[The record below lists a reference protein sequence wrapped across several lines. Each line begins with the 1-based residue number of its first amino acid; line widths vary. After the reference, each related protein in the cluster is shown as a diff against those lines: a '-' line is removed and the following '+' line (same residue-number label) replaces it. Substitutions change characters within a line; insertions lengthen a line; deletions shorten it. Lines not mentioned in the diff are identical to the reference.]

1 MIIKSLSRKEP
12 SYGQLVRYIEAGS
25 ADDRARI
32 HHNLFV
38 RSPEDVVIAFK
49 ENGTLMAKRKNGV
62 MLYHEILSITRASGL
77 DTETQKE
84 LLAEIVRRY
93 LMERAPHCLA
103 YGALHED
110 KANNLHYHLAI
121 SANAAGGKKRH
132 RLSKGEFRR
141 VQRDLERRV
150 LDQYPELE
158 QARAIDKRA
167 ERKRSQG
174 SVELERKI
182 ETLPQVEAVTQS
194 LTHAFANAGTMQEL
208 HQMLTDASL
217 QLYRRGKSIGA
228 INLETGRRHRLKTL
242 GVMDD
247 LTTAIKRIEERTM
260 VNRPHGSA
268 NDPAERKPTM
278 LDHAIDEVTDT
289 IDQTL
294 QLGADIIRG
303 PDMSPQ
309 VQARSTGQSMADQ
322 RPATPSQPEQQSPE
336 DQRPRPDER
345 QAIAEKRRGEIAERR
360 QAQDRPDQSQ
370 DNQNRSR
377 RRLR

>member
-25 ADDRARI
+25 ADDKGRI

-38 RSPEDVVIAFK
+38 RAPDEVVAAFK
-49 ENGTLMAKRKNGV
+49 KNGALVAKRKNGV
-62 MLYHEILSITRASGL
+62 MLYHEILSISRATSL

-93 LMERAPHCLA
+93 LSERAPHCLA

-110 KANNLHYHLAI
+110 KVNNLHYHLVI
-121 SANAAGGKKRH
+121 SANVAGEKKRH
-132 RLSKGEFRR
+132 RLSKGDFRR

-158 QARAIDKRA
+158 QTRAIDKRA
-167 ERKRSQG
+167 ERKRSHG
-174 SVELERKI
+174 SVELERK
-182 ETLPQVEAVTQS
+182 TGALPQVEVVKRS
-194 LTHAFANAGTMQEL
+194 LTHAFASAATMPEL
-208 HQMLTDASL
+208 HQLLTDAGL
-217 QLYRRGKSIGA
+217 KLYARGKSIGA
-228 INLETGRRHRLKTL
+228 INLQTGRKHRLKTL

-247 LTTAIKRIEERTM
+247 LTTAIKRIEETTM

-278 LDHAIDEVTDT
+278 FDHAIDEVAET

-303 PDMSPQ
+303 PSETRALEQSHSENAPPQ
-309 VQARSTGQSMADQ
+309 GEPHVSQDQ
-322 RPATPSQPEQQSPE
+322 RRA
-336 DQRPRPDER
+336 DDER
-345 QAIAEKRRGEIAERR
+345 KAIAERR
-360 QAQDRPDQSQ
+360 KKEMAERRKQQASTNQSQ
-370 DNQNRSR
+370 ADLARSR
-377 RRLR
+377 SRLR

>member
-25 ADDRARI
+25 ADEAQRI
-32 HHNLFV
+32 HHNLFA
-38 RSPEDVVIAFK
+38 RSPDDVVAAFK
-49 ENGTLMAKRKNGV
+49 ENGALVAKRKNGV

-158 QARAIDKRA
+158 QTRAIDKRA
-167 ERKRSQG
+167 ERKRSHG
-174 SVELERKI
+174 SVELERKTG
-182 ETLPQVEAVTQS
+182 TLPQVEAVTQS
-194 LTHAFANAGTMQEL
+194 LMHAFANAGTMPEL
-208 HQMLTDASL
+208 HQMLTDAGL
-217 QLYRRGKSIGA
+217 QLYARGKSIGA

-247 LTTAIKRIEERTM
+247 LTTAIQRIEERTM

-268 NDPAERKPTM
+268 NDPAERKPTVF
-278 LDHAIDEVTDT
+278 DHTIDEVTET
-289 IDQTL
+289 IDQAL

-309 VQARSTGQSMADQ
+309 VQARPTGQSVAGQ
-322 RPATPSQPEQQSPE
+322 RSAAPSHPEQRSPEAQHPSQ
-336 DQRPRPDER
+336 DER
-345 QAIAEKRRGEIAERR
+345 EAIVEKRRREIAGRR
-360 QAQDRPDQSQ
+360 QAQDRQNQNQ
-370 DNQNRSR
+370 DNLNKSR